1 MTSFEAGQ
9 WLAMK
14 GRGLVQIQA
23 LDCDAIVVRE
33 AELPAGDDSTLVVP
47 RASADE
53 VLRPLAD
60 SATASHLLAELSAA
74 GGVDRALA
82 RETPGR
88 RMIAYRGAIKGGDLA
103 EQVAALRSIYRHP
116 DPDHPERQYEGPLEK
131 LVFGELAHALG
142 EARKALRARARAEVF
157 GEALPAH
164 LALPD
169 RSAELARELPPVE
182 GHEVVGAFAI
192 DTRLAIGEGRP
203 ELVLAARPGVWQA
216 YLRNETDDGPAALVA
231 IHASVAEDLAALR
244 AEASRA
250 GEVTQEGGTLVL
262 FDAAMVDDPEF
273 FDDAMIAHGPVGQ
286 RAVVVSTGGD
296 GVSPVHVALRDGAAV
311 WVCVRF
317 D

>member
-1 MTSFEAGQ
+1 MTPFEVGQ

-23 LDCDAIVVRE
+23 LERDAIAVRE
-33 AELPAGDDSTLVVP
+33 AELPAGDDSTLSVP
-47 RASADE
+47 SSSADD
-53 VLRPLAD
+53 VLRPVAD
-60 SATASHLLAELSAA
+60 AATASHLLAELTAA

-82 RETPGR
+82 RETATR
-88 RMIAYRGAIKGGDLA
+88 RTTAYRGAIKGGDLA

-116 DPDHPERQYEGPLEK
+116 DPDHPERQYESPLEK

-142 EARKALRARARAEVF
+142 EARKALRARARAAVF

-169 RSAELARELPPVE
+169 RSAEVARELPPVE
-182 GHEVVGAFAI
+182 GHEAIGAFAI
-192 DTRLAIGEGRP
+192 DTRLAIGEGKP
-203 ELVLAARPGVWQA
+203 DLVLAARPGVWLA
-216 YLRNETDDGPAALVA
+216 YLRDETGDAPAELVA
-231 IHASVAEDLAALR
+231 FHASVAEDLAALR
-244 AEASRA
+244 AEAPRA

-273 FDDAMIAHGPVGQ
+273 FDDVMIAVGSVGQ

-296 GVSPVHVALRDGAAV
+296 GASPVHAALRDGAAV